1 MFDMRYVMSNKWS
14 LTEHFVITDDSGNP
28 QFDVRGN
35 LGLTQRLTFRDE
47 SGREVAE
54 IRKHLMTTTHDIL
67 IGGQRVAE
75 VRHTGFFG
83 EHYEIDSSFGQLT
96 AKGSFTG
103 WDYRISQG
111 GQVVASISREF
122 AFREKFLVETVDG
135 GNDIFILAIV
145 LAIDSIHD
153 ERRERER
160 DDRGLGGGLGG
171 IIGGNFP

>member
-1 MFDMRYVMSNKWS
+1 MRYVMSNKWS
-14 LTEHFVITDDSGNP
+14 ITEHFIITDDSGDP
-28 QFDVRGN
+28 CFDVRGN
-35 LGLTQRLTFRDE
+35 LGLTQRLTFRDQ
-47 SGREVAE
+47 SGREIAE
-54 IRKHLMTTTHDIL
+54 IRKHLMTTAHDIS
-67 IGGQRVAE
+67 IGGQHVAE

-111 GQVVASISREF
+111 GQVVATISREF
-122 AFREKFLVETVDG
+122 AFREKFLVDTADG
-135 GNDIFILAIV
+135 GNDILILAIV

-160 DDRGLGGGLGG
+160 DDRGIVGGLGDVM
-171 IIGGNFP
+171 GGNFP

>member
-1 MFDMRYVMSNKWS
+1 MRYVMSNKWA
-14 LTEHFVITDDSGNP
+14 LAEHFVITDDSGDP
-28 QFDVRGN
+28 RFDVRGN

-54 IRKHLMTTTHDIL
+54 IRKHLMSTAHDIS
-67 IGGQRVAE
+67 IGGQRAAE
-75 VRHTGFFG
+75 VRHTGLFG

-122 AFREKFLVETVDG
+122 AFREKFLVDTADG
-135 GNDIFILAIV
+135 GNDVLILAIV

-153 ERRERER
+153 ERRERDR
-160 DDRGLGGGLGG
+160 DDRGIVGGLGG
-171 IIGGNFP
+171 VIGGNFP

>member
-1 MFDMRYVMSNKWS
+1 MRYVMSNKWS
-14 LTEHFVITDDSGNP
+14 LTEHFIITDDSGDP
-28 QFDVRGN
+28 RFDVRGN
-35 LGLTQRLTFRDE
+35 LGLTQRLTFRDQ

-54 IRKHLMTTTHDIL
+54 IRKHLTTTAHDIS

-111 GQVVASISREF
+111 GQVGATISREF
-122 AFREKFLVETVDG
+122 AFREKFLVDMADG

-160 DDRGLGGGLGG
+160 DDRGIVGGLGG
-171 IIGGNFP
+171 VIGGNFP

>member
-1 MFDMRYVMSNKWS
+1 MRYVMSNRWS
-14 LTEHFVITDDSGNP
+14 LTEHFIITDDSGDP
-28 QFDVRGN
+28 CFDVRGN
-35 LGLTQRLTFRDE
+35 LGLTQRLTFRDQ

-54 IRKHLMTTTHDIL
+54 IRKHLMTTAHDIL
-67 IGGQRVAE
+67 IDGQRVAE

-83 EHYEIDSSFGQLT
+83 EHYEIDSSFGQFT

-103 WDYRISQG
+103 WDYRISHG
-111 GQVVASISREF
+111 GQVVATISREF
-122 AFREKFLVETVDG
+122 AFREKFLVETADG
-135 GNDIFILAIV
+135 VNDIFILAIV

-160 DDRGLGGGLGG
+160 EQGGIRGGPGG

>member
-1 MFDMRYVMSNKWS
+1 MRYVMSNKWS
-14 LTEHFVITDDSGNP
+14 VTEHFVITDDSGDP
-28 QFDVRGN
+28 RFDVRGN
-35 LGLTQRLTFRDE
+35 LGLTQRLTFRDP

-54 IRKHLMTTTHDIL
+54 IRKHLMTTAHDIL

-83 EHYEIDSSFGQLT
+83 ERYEIDSSFGQFT

-103 WDYRISQG
+103 WDYTISHG
-111 GQVVASISREF
+111 GQVIATISREF
-122 AFREKFLVETVDG
+122 AFREKFLVQTADG
-135 GNDIFILAIV
+135 GNDILILAIV

-160 DDRGLGGGLGG
+160 DDPGISGGFGG
-171 IIGGNFP
+171 VTGGNFP

>member
-1 MFDMRYVMSNKWS
+1 MRYAMSNKWS
-14 LTEHFVITDDSGNP
+14 LTEHFVITDDSGDP
-28 QFDVRGN
+28 RFDVRGN
-35 LGLTQRLTFRDE
+35 LGLTQRLTFRDQ

-54 IRKHLMTTTHDIL
+54 IRKHLTTTAHDIS

-111 GQVVASISREF
+111 GQVVATISREF
-122 AFREKFLVETVDG
+122 AFREKFLVDMADG

-160 DDRGLGGGLGG
+160 DDRGIVGGLGG
-171 IIGGNFP
+171 AIGGNFP

>member
-1 MFDMRYVMSNKWS
+1 MRYVMSNKWS
-14 LTEHFVITDDSGNP
+14 LTEHFVISDESGDLC
-28 QFDVRGN
+28 FDVRGN
-35 LGLTQRLTFRDE
+35 LGLTQRLTFLDQ
-47 SGREVAE
+47 SGQEVAE
-54 IRKHLMTTTHDIL
+54 IRKHLMTTAHDIL
-67 IGGQRVAE
+67 VGGQRVAE

-83 EHYEIDSSFGQLT
+83 EHYQIDSSFGQFT

-103 WDYRISQG
+103 WDYTISHA
-111 GQVVASISREF
+111 GQAVATISREF
-122 AFREKFLVETVDG
+122 AFREKFLVQTADG

-160 DDRGLGGGLGG
+160 DDRGFGGGLGG

>member
-1 MFDMRYVMSNKWS
+1 MRYVMSNKWS
-14 LTEHFVITDDSGNP
+14 LTEHFVITDDSGDP
-28 QFDVRGN
+28 RLDVRGN
-35 LGLTQRLTFRDE
+35 LGLTQRLTFRDQ

-54 IRKHLMTTTHDIL
+54 IRKHLMTTAHDIS
-67 IGGQRVAE
+67 IGGQHVAE
-75 VRHTGFFG
+75 VRHTGFYG

-111 GQVVASISREF
+111 GQLVATISREF
-122 AFREKFLVETVDG
+122 AFREKFLVDTADG
-135 GNDIFILAIV
+135 GNDILILAIV

-160 DDRGLGGGLGG
+160 DDRGIVGGLGSVM
-171 IIGGNFP
+171 GGNFP

>member
-1 MFDMRYVMSNKWS
+1 MRYVMSNKWA
-14 LTEHFVITDDSGNP
+14 LTEHFVITDDSGDSR
-28 QFDVRGN
+28 FDVRGN
-35 LGLTQRLTFRDE
+35 LGLTQRLTFRDQ

-54 IRKHLMTTTHDIL
+54 IRKHLTTTAHDIS
-67 IGGQRVAE
+67 IGGQHVAE

-96 AKGSFTG
+96 AKGTFTG

-111 GQVVASISREF
+111 GQVIATISREF
-122 AFREKFLVETVDG
+122 AFREKFLVDTADG
-135 GNDIFILAIV
+135 GNDILILAIV

-160 DDRGLGGGLGG
+160 NDRGIVGGLGG
-171 IIGGNFP
+171 VMGGNYP

>member
-1 MFDMRYVMSNKWS
+1 MRYVMSNKWS
-14 LTEHFVITDDSGNP
+14 LTEHFVITDDSGEP
-28 QFDVRGN
+28 RFDVRGN
-35 LGLTQRLTFRDE
+35 LGLTQRLTFRDQ

-54 IRKHLMTTTHDIL
+54 IRKHLMTTAHDIRV
-67 IGGQRVAE
+67 GGERVAE

-83 EHYEIDSSFGQLT
+83 EHYEIDSSFGPFT

-111 GQVVASISREF
+111 GQVVATISREF
-122 AFREKFLVETVDG
+122 AFREKFLVETAEG

-160 DDRGLGGGLGG
+160 DNRSIGGGLGG
-171 IIGGNFP
+171 VIGGNFP